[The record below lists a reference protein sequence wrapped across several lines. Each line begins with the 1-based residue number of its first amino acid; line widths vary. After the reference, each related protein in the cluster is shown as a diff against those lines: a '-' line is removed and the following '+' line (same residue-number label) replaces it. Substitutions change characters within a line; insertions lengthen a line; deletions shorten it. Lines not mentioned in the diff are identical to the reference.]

1 MTEPQTVS
9 TPTSPLLALSRGRSI
24 AQYILIA
31 LFFWMSLYLYVPT
44 LPTYAASKTDNLAFL
59 GIILAQYGLWQAVV
73 RLPLGIAADWL
84 GRRKPFILAGIL
96 LSGLGAWVMGS
107 TDSAQGLLVGRAI
120 TGLAAATWVPLTVLF
135 SSLFPAQEAVRATAI
150 LIAAASVG
158 RVAGTSITGTLNN
171 LGGYPLAFFLAMG
184 AAGLTMVI
192 MLPARERVR
201 PRKQPSL
208 RSVGT
213 LITRRDVL
221 VPSWLQAVSVYATWA
236 VPLSFLLL
244 LADQLGAS
252 DVAQSMLVS
261 LYIGVE
267 LLGSMVAAVLSKR
280 FGARRLVYAGFA
292 LLTVGI
298 VMAAVAPALPVLFAS
313 QFLIGLSL
321 GTCYPVLMGLS
332 IRDVADAERA
342 TAMGLHQSVYAV
354 GMFAGPWLS
363 GILADAVGLRPMLG
377 ITAFGCLGLALILLR
392 LLPGRQAE

>member
-9 TPTSPLLALSRGRSI
+9 TPTSPPLALSRGRSI

-31 LFFWMSLYLYVPT
+31 LLFWMSLYLYVPT
-44 LPTYAASKTDNLAFL
+44 LPTYAASRTDSLAFL
-59 GIILAQYGLWQAVV
+59 GVILAQYGLWQAVV

-150 LIAAASVG
+150 LAVAASIG
-158 RVAGTSITGTLNN
+158 RVTGTSVTGTLNN
-171 LGGYPLAFFLAMG
+171 LGGYSLAFYLAVG
-184 AAGLTMVI
+184 VAGVAMVVL
-192 MLPARERVR
+192 LPAREQIRS
-201 PRKQPSL
+201 PKQPSL
-208 RSVGT
+208 RGIGS

-221 VPSWLQAVSVYATWA
+221 LPSWLQAVIQYATWA
-236 VPLSFLLL
+236 VPLSFLPL
-244 LADQLGAS
+244 LADQLGAT

-261 LYIGVE
+261 LYIAVVMM
-267 LLGSMVAAVLSKR
+267 GSTMAAVLSKR
-280 FGARRLVYAGFA
+280 FGARRLVYGGFA
-292 LLTVGI
+292 VLTAGI
-298 VMAAVAPALPVLFAS
+298 VTAAMAPALPVLFIS

-377 ITAFGCLGLALILLR
+377 ITALGCLGLALILLR

>member
-9 TPTSPLLALSRGRSI
+9 TPTSPPLALSRGRSI

-44 LPTYAASKTDNLAFL
+44 LPTYAASKTDSLAFL

-107 TDSAQGLLVGRAI
+107 SDSAQGLLVGRAI

-150 LIAAASVG
+150 LAVAASIG
-158 RVAGTSITGTLNN
+158 RVTGTSVTGTLNN
-171 LGGYPLAFFLAMG
+171 LGGYSLAFYLAVG
-184 AAGLTMVI
+184 VAGVAMVVL
-192 MLPARERVR
+192 LPARERVR
-201 PRKQPSL
+201 SPKQPSL
-208 RSVGT
+208 RGIGS

-221 VPSWLQAVSVYATWA
+221 LPSWLQAVIQYATWA
-236 VPLSFLLL
+236 VPLSFLPL
-244 LADQLGAS
+244 LADQLGAT

-261 LYIGVE
+261 LYIAVVMM
-267 LLGSMVAAVLSKR
+267 GSTVAAVLSKR

-292 LLTVGI
+292 VLTAGI
-298 VMAAVAPALPVLFAS
+298 VTAAMAPALPVLFIS

-377 ITAFGCLGLALILLR
+377 ITALGCLGLALILLR
-392 LLPGRQAE
+392 FLPGRQAE